1 MLIEIKAGQFRK
13 VSRLVRRECCNCM
26 DGNCLLL
33 DDGETHTCVQLISK
47 YHIFCN
53 HFKDAVL
60 PLDKELYREL
70 ICDNDYKRCQSCG
83 SRFYSKARNKRYCDK
98 CADRIKRQ
106 KAAERKR
113 RQRSGKENQM
123 NDNAKV
129 FSLIEM
135 REMMI
140 DTSDYQMMEEVGE
153 FTGTLEMKAQG
164 HKKSIRI
171 FLTLDDGRKII
182 TPIFWWQTYL
192 GFYYMP
198 IGTKL
203 RLFYS
208 ESNQNK
214 VYLEKIEIIENV

>member
-1 MLIEIKAGQFRK
+1 
-13 VSRLVRRECCNCM
+13 
-26 DGNCLLL
+26 
-33 DDGETHTCVQLISK
+33 
-47 YHIFCN
+47 
-53 HFKDAVL
+53 
-60 PLDKELYREL
+60 
-70 ICDNDYKRCQSCG
+70 
-83 SRFYSKARNKRYCDK
+83 
-98 CADRIKRQ
+98 
-106 KAAERKR
+106 
-113 RQRSGKENQM
+113 M

-140 DTSDYQMMEEVGE
+140 DTSGYQMMEEVGE

-214 VYLEKIEIIENV
+214 VYLNTPTYIGGEFIFFREVERRIK

>member
-1 MLIEIKAGQFRK
+1 MAKIFLFGKWK
-13 VSRLVRRECCNCM
+13 
-26 DGNCLLL
+26 
-33 DDGETHTCVQLISK
+33 GEPNEQ
-47 YHIFCN
+47 
-53 HFKDAVL
+53 
-60 PLDKELYREL
+60 
-70 ICDNDYKRCQSCG
+70 
-83 SRFYSKARNKRYCDK
+83 
-98 CADRIKRQ
+98 
-106 KAAERKR
+106 
-113 RQRSGKENQM
+113 QR
-123 NDNAKV
+123 KV

-140 DTSDYQMMEEVGE
+140 DTSGYQMMEEVGE

-203 RLFYS
+203 RLFIR
-208 ESNQNK
+208 K
-214 VYLEKIEIIENV
+214 VIKTKFTLRRSKLLKMCSVATRLYTGC